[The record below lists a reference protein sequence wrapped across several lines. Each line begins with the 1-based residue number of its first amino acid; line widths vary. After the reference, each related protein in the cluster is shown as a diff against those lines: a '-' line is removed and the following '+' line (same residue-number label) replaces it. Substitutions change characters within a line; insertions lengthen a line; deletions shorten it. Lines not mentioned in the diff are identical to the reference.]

1 MKTFVHTFAVILLF
15 ASCYT
20 NTAKG
25 NGIEMSP
32 MVDRVGSDYTANA
45 TAIEQRKQEMLAV
58 ADSVGHFWFSDDTE
72 FQSQDP
78 HAYWLMN
85 RMMQMMKQIVTAD
98 NCWAWMLAMNESIED
113 YNTRLGRKI
122 GSVDAACNAID
133 ELIDIYNAG
142 NQPMLNTA
150 SYVESILMHY
160 KAVYAYYRLIEFVD
174 DYKDDSDWD
183 LQLRTLYYREFK
195 EWFDI
200 NNAVNGIMYF
210 YTYASAGYSALPMD
224 LNGTFEIWSRD
235 RLAELEIERD
245 IYWSS
250 DWKPFESDAKSISP
264 KKFGKLLDYFKT
276 RKKSDVIEEFF
287 GDLYDKKD
295 RDYEYAEWRVGSQYD
310 FDKIA
315 EMLRY
320 YETALTNWREV
331 REQIALMLPKEKQK
345 SYREITKQ
353 MHTRLYNDLVELKE
367 IRY

>member
-1 MKTFVHTFAVILLF
+1 MKAFVHTIAVILLF
-15 ASCYT
+15 ASCCPSA
-20 NTAKG
+20 AKG
-25 NGIEMSP
+25 NGMEISS
-32 MVDRVGSDYTANA
+32 MVDSVGSDYTANA
-45 TAIEQRKQEMLAV
+45 TAIELKIQEMLAV
-58 ADSVGHFWFSDDTE
+58 ADSVGRFWFSDDTE

-98 NCWAWMLAMNESIED
+98 DCWAWMLAMNESIEE
-113 YNTRLGRKI
+113 YNSRLGRKI

-142 NQPMLNTA
+142 NQPELNTA
-150 SYVESILMHY
+150 SYVESILEHY
-160 KAVYAYYRLIEFVD
+160 KAVYAYWRLIEFID
-174 DYKDDSDWD
+174 DYDEDSNWD
-183 LQLRTLYYREFK
+183 LQLRALYYREFK

-200 NNAVNGIMYF
+200 NNAVNGMMYF
-210 YTYASAGYSALPMD
+210 YTYAAAGYSALSMD
-224 LNGTFEIWSRD
+224 LNGTFEIWSKE

-250 DWKPFESDAKSISP
+250 DWKPFESDAKGISP
-264 KKFGKLLDYFKT
+264 KKFGKLLDYFKS

-295 RDYEYAEWRVGSQYD
+295 RDYEYAEWRVGSKYD

-320 YETALTNWREV
+320 YETALANWREV
-331 REQIALMLPKEKQK
+331 GEQITLMLPKEKQK

>member
-1 MKTFVHTFAVILLF
+1 MKAFVHTIAVILLF
-15 ASCYT
+15 ASCCT

-25 NGIEMSP
+25 NGMETFS
-32 MVDRVGSDYTANA
+32 MVDGVGGDYTANA
-45 TAIEQRKQEMLAV
+45 TAIELKKQEMLAT

-85 RMMQMMKQIVTAD
+85 RMMQMVQLIETAD
-98 NCWAWMLAMNESIED
+98 DDWAWMLAMNECIEE

-122 GSVDAACNAID
+122 GSVDAACNAVD

-142 NQPMLNTA
+142 NQPELNTA

-160 KAVYAYYRLIEFVD
+160 KATYAYYRLIEFID

-183 LQLRTLYYREFK
+183 LQLRALYYREFK

-210 YTYASAGYSALPMD
+210 YTYAAAGYSALSMD
-224 LNGTFEIWSRD
+224 LNGTFEIWSMD

-245 IYWSS
+245 IYWSF
-250 DWKPFESDAKSISP
+250 DWKPFESNAKTISP
-264 KKFGKLLDYFKT
+264 KKFDKTLSYFKT
-276 RKKSDVIEEFF
+276 RTNETVIEEMVS
-287 GDLYDKKD
+287 DWAEKD
-295 RDYEYAEWRVGSQYD
+295 YD
-310 FDKIA
+310 FARERIEGRFDFEKNS

-320 YETALTNWREV
+320 YETALVNWREV
-331 REQIALMLPKEKQK
+331 REQIALMLPREKQK

-367 IRY
+367 IKY